1 MYQTL
6 SPGRYEFDVDYNVKK
21 QIAQDFKCEKLNTTP
36 NHYGAF
42 TVTHATSNDQKYK
55 EIILENGE
63 RKEYHLAGN
72 ELDVLMNGLLAG
84 CNISGGRRRRSRKA
98 SKKRRKTRRHRKS
111 RRHH

>member
-1 MYQTL
+1 MYQNL
-6 SPGRYEFDVDYNVKK
+6 SPGRTEFHVDYDVK
-21 QIAQDFKCEKLNTTP
+21 QNIVHDYKCKKLNMTP
-36 NHYGAF
+36 KHYGDF
-42 TVTHATSNDQKYK
+42 TVESAISGQKLHNEIVLIND
-55 EIILENGE
+55 E
-63 RKEYHLAGN
+63 RKQYHIAGN